1 MLTTITRLTAHDI
14 RFPTSRTL
22 DGSDAM
28 NPDPDYS
35 AAYVVLDTDR
45 TDREAGHGMTFTIGR
60 GNELCVA
67 AINALAPLVVGRTLE
82 AFTSDM
88 AGFWRHI
95 TGDSQLRWVGPDK
108 GVIHLAT
115 AAVVNAVW
123 DLWAKVERK
132 PLWRLVADMTP
143 EQLVGCVDFRYLTD
157 VLTPDD
163 AVQLLRHIEPTKA
176 TRIARLEREGFPAYT
191 TSAGW
196 LGYDDEKLR
205 RLCRDSLTQGW
216 NVFKIKVGRELNDDI
231 RRCRIIREEIGWE
244 RRLMVDANQ
253 VWEVPQ
259 AIEWMKS
266 LAQFKPWFI
275 EEPTSPDDVL
285 GHLAIAKAVAP
296 IQVATGE
303 HCANRIMFKQ
313 FLQSGAIGV
322 CQIDSCR
329 LGGVNE
335 VLAVLLLAARFGV
348 PVCPHAG
355 GVGLCEYVQHLAMI
369 DFVSVSGSLEDRLC
383 EYAGHLHEHFEH
395 PVEMRNGHY
404 VPPTAPGYSITMKS
418 ASLKEFSFPNGP
430 AWTGGSIAK

>member
-1 MLTTITRLTAHDI
+1 MPTTITRLTASDI
-14 RFPTSRTL
+14 RFPTSRML

-35 AAYVVLDTDR
+35 AAYVILETDR
-45 TDREAGHGMTFTIGR
+45 ADHVAGHGMTFTIGR
-60 GNELCVA
+60 GNQLCVA
-67 AINALAPLVVGRTLE
+67 AIEALAPLIVGRTLE
-82 AFTSDM
+82 SFTADM

-123 DLWAKVERK
+123 DLWAKVEGK
-132 PLWRLVADMTP
+132 PLWKLVADMTP
-143 EQLVGCVDFRYLTD
+143 EQFVECIDFRYLTD
-157 VLTPDD
+157 VLTP
-163 AVQLLRHIEPTKA
+163 AEALQILQRIESTKGERVAQLQRD
-176 TRIARLEREGFPAYT
+176 GYPAYT

-205 RLCRDSLTQGW
+205 RLCRDCLAQGW
-216 NVFKIKVGRELNDDI
+216 NVFKIKVGRDLNDDI

-266 LAQFKPWFI
+266 LAEFKPWFI

-303 HCANRIMFKQ
+303 HCANRILFKQ

-335 VLAVLLLAARFGV
+335 VLAVLLLAAKFNV

-369 DFVSVSGSLEDRLC
+369 DFICVSGSLDNRLC
-383 EYAGHLHEHFEH
+383 EYAGHLHEHFVDL
-395 PVEMRNGHY
+395 VEMRNGHY
-404 VPPTAPGYSITMKS
+404 VPPKAPGYSITMKPE
-418 ASLKEFSFPNGP
+418 SLAEFAFPDGV
-430 AWTGGSIAK
+430 AWATA